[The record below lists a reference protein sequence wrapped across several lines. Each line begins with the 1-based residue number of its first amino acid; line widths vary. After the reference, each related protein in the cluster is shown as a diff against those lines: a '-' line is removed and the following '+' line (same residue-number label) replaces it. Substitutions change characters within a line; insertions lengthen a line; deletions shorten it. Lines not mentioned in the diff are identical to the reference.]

1 MLSEK
6 TNISARVEI
15 TLKKIVEDSNFT
27 HKDAYELGAKMI
39 AMGNAEET
47 LILISRN
54 PDFEKIIKQTE
65 YRLIE
70 ARKNQLEKE
79 LRDL

>member
-1 MLSEK
+1 
-6 TNISARVEI
+6 
-15 TLKKIVEDSNFT
+15 
-27 HKDAYELGAKMI
+27 MI

-47 LILISRN
+47 LMLISRSS
-54 PDFEKIIKQTE
+54 DFEKIIKQTE